1 MTTAGFVQPA
11 QAAQP
16 NDAALPAVGQYF
28 EFSLSDLPPPYAP
41 TPDKADP
48 SNQPIEEIVRPRD
61 AMPSVP
67 PGFHVAVF
75 ADGLRRPREIAT
87 APGGLVFVS
96 ETHQGDILALR
107 DADGDG
113 TAETSIVF
121 AEGFREPTGLAV
133 ENGALY
139 VVDRRAVWRIG
150 FDPSTLEVQTRVMV
164 TRPGALGEGG
174 GHVTREIVF
183 APDGKHFLVAI
194 GSQTNVGEDP
204 SPRATIQQFSLDG
217 QMQTSLAAG
226 LRNPVG
232 MAFNPDTDDLYAV
245 VNEREGLG
253 PGLVPDYLTRVKP
266 GAFYGFPYAYLGAHP
281 DPQFGDLRPDLVQ
294 ATETPDLLFP
304 PRSMPL
310 GLLFCHGDA
319 FPPDY
324 RGDALVALHGAW
336 RGGAP
341 VHGIAR
347 VRFHEGRPG
356 RGYEIFMSGFEMGA
370 GGVPGVWGRPVWLAQ
385 TDDGALLVS
394 DDVANV
400 IWRVTWTGTTAG
412 AEEAARIAGTRLA
425 APEGPFGGPSMG
437 FVEPSEARFPGMV
450 EPSGIEPL
458 TSSLRTR
465 RSPN

>member
-266 GAFYGFPYAYLGAHP
+266 GAFYGFPYTYLGAHP

-324 RGDALVALHGAW
+324 RGTRWWRCTAPGA
-336 RGGAP
+336 A
-341 VHGIAR
+341 
-347 VRFHEGRPG
+347 GRP
-356 RGYEIFMSGFEMGA
+356 F
-370 GGVPGVWGRPVWLAQ
+370 
-385 TDDGALLVS
+385 
-394 DDVANV
+394 
-400 IWRVTWTGTTAG
+400 TA
-412 AEEAARIAGTRLA
+412 
-425 APEGPFGGPSMG
+425 
-437 FVEPSEARFPGMV
+437 
-450 EPSGIEPL
+450 
-458 TSSLRTR
+458 
-465 RSPN
+465 